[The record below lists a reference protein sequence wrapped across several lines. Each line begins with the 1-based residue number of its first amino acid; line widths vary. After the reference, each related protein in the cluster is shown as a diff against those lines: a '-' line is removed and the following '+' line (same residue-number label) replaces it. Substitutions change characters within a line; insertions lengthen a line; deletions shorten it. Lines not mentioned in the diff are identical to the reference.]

1 MWKRIV
7 CCMLVSFLLMS
18 SALAAQNFSP
28 VDALDARRQALDCL
42 KISAFSAEYRDST
55 GGRLTRWESSIRL
68 YVGGKPTRADLAE
81 LDDFLLELA
90 LRVPLLP
97 NITRT
102 NREAEADITIYYVPL
117 SSMGSYAQNYVEGNW
132 GFFTFYHD
140 GAYQRYKGQIVIAS
154 DVTNQ
159 RQRNHLMKEELVGVL
174 ALGND
179 HELYADS
186 IVYQPWTEVQDLSEV
201 DWLMLNMIYSPYV
214 SCGMTYDQARS
225 ALYSAYT
232 R

>member
-1 MWKRIV
+1 MWKRLV
-7 CCMLVSFLLMS
+7 CCVLVSFLLMS
-18 SALAAQNFSP
+18 SALAARTFSP
-28 VDALDARRQALDCL
+28 ADALDARLQALDCL
-42 KISAFSAEYRDST
+42 KISGFSAEYEDTT
-55 GGRLTRWESSIRL
+55 GGHLTRWEDSIRL
-68 YVGGKPTRADLAE
+68 YVGGHPTRADLEE

-117 SSMGSYAQNYVEGNW
+117 SSVGSYVRNYVEGNW
-132 GFFTFYHD
+132 GYFNFFHN
-140 GAYQRYKGQIVIAS
+140 GAYQRYKGLIAIAT

-159 RQRNHLMKEELVGVL
+159 RQRNHIMREELVGVL

-179 HELYADS
+179 HELYEDS

-214 SCGMTYDQARS
+214 SCGMTYEQAYA
-225 ALYSAYT
+225 ALYSVYT